1 MTAETHR
8 DSPSVLYV
16 QPPTTSLHVATETG
30 VFSGSFRLQQPLLAD
45 PLTTSQ
51 LTAAAM
57 RVCSTQNDTFSELDD
72 DEDSDIEEIAGEF
85 DFSNDHKQKT
95 ETKVCSEPITIN
107 TDDILRQFHPNDDDG
122 AITTG
127 TANIKPKEKRKRYTK
142 SKTRVRSPNRLI
154 KLKKTR
160 RLKANDRERNRMHNL
175 NHALDRLRRVLPTFP
190 DDTKL
195 TKIETLRLA
204 HNYIWA
210 LSESLK
216 MLDSKDRVDHIDS
229 EILYSSTASL
239 VETSA
244 VLPGNGQGRAMG
256 PVSDFPSAPS
266 SALQFGSGYYC
277 SPLSVS
283 CNRPV
288 WNTNTVTLPF
298 TCSRPLPCVELDVV
312 DYNSSGSD
320 SVLFTY
326 ENL

>member
-1 MTAETHR
+1 M
-8 DSPSVLYV
+8 
-16 QPPTTSLHVATETG
+16 
-30 VFSGSFRLQQPLLAD
+30 
-45 PLTTSQ
+45 TSQ
-51 LTAAAM
+51 LTAAM
-57 RVCSTQNDTFSELDD
+57 RVCSPQNATFSEWDD
-72 DEDSDIEEIAGEF
+72 EEDSDNEEFAGEF
-85 DFSNDHKQKT
+85 DFPNDHKQKP
-95 ETKVCSEPITIN
+95 ETKVCGETIN
-107 TDDILRQFHPNDDDG
+107 TEDIIRQFDANNDDVS
-122 AITTG
+122 ITTG
-127 TANIKPKEKRKRYTK
+127 NVNIKPKEKRKRYTK
-142 SKTRVRSPNRLI
+142 SKARVRSPNRMVKI
-154 KLKKTR
+154 KKTR

-229 EILYSSTASL
+229 ETLYNSTASL

-244 VLPGNGQGRAMG
+244 VLPGHGQERAMG

-266 SALQFGSGYYC
+266 SALQFGSGYYY

-283 CNRPV
+283 CSRPV
-288 WNTNTVTLPF
+288 WNTNTITLPSP
-298 TCSRPLPCVELDVV
+298 CSRPLPCAELDVV
-312 DYNSSGSD
+312 DYNSSESD